1 MNALLTLA
9 STAVPER
16 SIVLDLVIIL
26 AAAAG
31 VVMLLRYVKIG
42 AIPAYLLT
50 GALIG
55 PFALRL
61 VSSGD
66 NVQAISS
73 LATIMLMFIVGLH
86 LDPSG
91 LSGGMVRVFGLGAV
105 STVVSILALWPLLA
119 SGSLGA
125 PAGLAVAIALA
136 MSSTAVVLRILA
148 QGRETHRIHGRL
160 IFGTL
165 VVQDMLALAGLAV
178 LPLLAAWAGPQRTNA
193 VLLESKT
200 EEAAAGGD
208 GGQHAAHSATLLP
221 EAWSGLTKSLVAV
234 AIIAVL
240 ILVCRRLLPWL
251 MREAA
256 RHTSQEVPLVL
267 SAAVALAAAVL
278 AAGLG
283 FSPELGAFLAGFL
296 LAATPF
302 RYQLSGQLVP
312 LRDLFMAVFF
322 TAVGLQVDVRVI
334 ADGWPLILTAVFGLL
349 LVKSAS
355 MGLVAWLFGATPAV
369 SVVFALALF
378 QAGEFSIVILAVAKW
393 RGLFDDD
400 MMARLTMV
408 VVLSLILTP
417 AMYSLGHW
425 LRRFAV
431 KLPVAGWSKAGA
443 LREPTSD
450 EERAADEAATAGR
463 AKPLENHI
471 VIAGFGVVGRAIA
484 DRLEIAGVPFC
495 VVDLNQQTV
504 RMQRKLGRHALYGD
518 ISNPDV
524 LESTNVE
531 HAAGVVLTIPD
542 DEATLR
548 ACRVVRTLSPHVFIA
563 ARTSFLSK
571 AIAATQLG
579 ADHVT
584 VEEVATADTMAR
596 QVMDRLSSRAKAKG

>member
-1 MNALLTLA
+1 MLFSLA
-9 STAVPER
+9 QAATPER

-31 VVMLLRYVKIG
+31 VVMLLRYVRIG

-55 PFALRL
+55 PHALRL

-66 NVQAISS
+66 NVQAIGG
-73 LATIMLMFIVGLH
+73 LATILLMFIVGLH

-91 LSGGMVRVFGLGAV
+91 LSGRMMGIFGLGTV
-105 STVVSILALWPLLA
+105 STVLSVACLWPLIA
-119 SGSLGA
+119 ATSLGA
-125 PAGLAVAIALA
+125 PAALAVAIALA

-148 QGRETHRIHGRL
+148 LQRETHKVHGRL

-165 VVQDMLALAGLAV
+165 VVEDLLALVGLAV
-178 LPLLAAWAGPQRTNA
+178 LPLLASWAGNKEGQ
-193 VLLESKT
+193 
-200 EEAAAGGD
+200 GG
-208 GGQHAAHSATLLP
+208 GGSAHGAHGATLLP
-221 EAWSGLTKSLVAV
+221 HSWPGWAQFVV
-234 AIIAVL
+234 AIGGVAVL
-240 ILVCRRLLPWL
+240 IGVCRKLLPWL

-267 SAAVALAAAVL
+267 SAAVALAAAIL

-296 LAATPF
+296 LAGTPF
-302 RYQLSGQLVP
+302 KYQLSGQLIP

-322 TAVGLQVDVRVI
+322 TAVGLQVDVRVV
-334 ADGWPLILTAVFGLL
+334 ADGWPLILLALL
-349 LVKSAS
+349 
-355 MGLVAWLFGATPAV
+355 GLVVVKTSVMCVGAWFFGATPAV
-369 SVVFALALF
+369 AIIYALALF
-378 QAGEFSIVILAVAKW
+378 QAGEFSIVILSATHNQ
-393 RGLFDDD
+393 GLIDDQT
-400 MMARLTMV
+400 MAQLTV
-408 VVLSLILTP
+408 VVVSGLILTP
-417 AMYSLGHW
+417 PLFQLGHW
-425 LRRFAV
+425 LRPFAV
-431 KLPVAGWSKAGA
+431 KIPVAGWSKAGA
-443 LREPTSD
+443 LREPTSQ
-450 EERAADEAATAGR
+450 EEKAADEAANEGK
-463 AKPLENHI
+463 AKPLHEHV

-484 DRLEIAGVPFC
+484 DRLEIAGLPFC
-495 VVDLNQQTV
+495 IVDLNQQTIKT
-504 RMQRKLGRHALYGD
+504 QRKLGRHALYGD
-518 ISNPDV
+518 VSNPDV
-524 LESTNVE
+524 LESAGVD

-596 QVMDRLSSRAKAKG
+596 QVMDRLASRAAAAKKKE